1 MNEEEVERIHIFV
14 SGVVQ
19 GVGFRYSALRT
30 ADSLGLKGWVRNVED
45 GRVEIL
51 AEGGSKAIEAL
62 LKWCER
68 GPSRAKV
75 DTISI
80 QDRQRIPRP
89 SLPPFEIK

>member
-1 MNEEEVERIHIFV
+1 MNEEKVERIHIFV

-19 GVGFRYSALRT
+19 GVGFRCSASST
-30 ADSLGLKGWVRNVED
+30 ANSLGLGGWVRNLED
-45 GRVEIL
+45 GRVEML
-51 AEGGSKAIEAL
+51 AEGGVKAIEAL

-80 QDRQRIPRP
+80 QARQTIPHP